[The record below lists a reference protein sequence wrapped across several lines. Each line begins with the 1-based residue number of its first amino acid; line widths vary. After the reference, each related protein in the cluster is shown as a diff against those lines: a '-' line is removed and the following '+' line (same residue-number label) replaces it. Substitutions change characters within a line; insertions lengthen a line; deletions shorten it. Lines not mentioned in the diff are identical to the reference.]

1 MGQFFYHWGM
11 SCLRVFSLVRA
22 VAVGCALYIIVSP
35 VHAEEK
41 SMWNKFVEFFS
52 PSSEVEGEGPLY
64 DQLRELD
71 RKINR
76 VEGKYA
82 RERRPMNKDRYKKEL
97 AQLKADRE
105 ELVKKIE
112 AEEKKAPKS
121 SSAEAKKSSAA
132 VKSSSSSAVKAVSS
146 SSMPAC
152 RPDTVFVRDTVVVRD
167 TLYVML
173 APKPQPVE
181 ESSSSVEAPADTAVK
196 Q

>member
-1 MGQFFYHWGM
+1 M
-11 SCLRVFSLVRA
+11 SYLRVFSLVRA
-22 VAVGCALYIIVSP
+22 VVVGCALYIIVSP
-35 VHAEEK
+35 AHAEEK

-52 PSSEVEGEGPLY
+52 PTSEVKGEGPLY

-112 AEEKKAPKS
+112 AEEKKASVS

-132 VKSSSSSAVKAVSS
+132 VKSSSSAAKVVSS

-152 RPDTVFVRDTVVVRD
+152 SPDTVFVRDTVVVHD

-173 APKPQPVE
+173 APKPQPVKA
-181 ESSSSVEAPADTAVK
+181 SSSSAEVPADTAVK

>member
-1 MGQFFYHWGM
+1 M
-11 SCLRVFSLVRA
+11 VRA
-22 VAVGCALYIIVSP
+22 VVVGCALYIIVSP
-35 VHAEEK
+35 AHAEEK

-52 PSSEVEGEGPLY
+52 PTSEVKGEGPLY

-97 AQLKADRE
+97 AQLKVDRE

-112 AEEKKAPKS
+112 AEEKMASVS

-132 VKSSSSSAVKAVSS
+132 VKSSSSAAKVVSS

-152 RPDTVFVRDTVVVRD
+152 RPDTVFVRDTVVVHD

-181 ESSSSVEAPADTAVK
+181 ASSSSAEVPADTAVK

>member
-1 MGQFFYHWGM
+1 M
-11 SCLRVFSLVRA
+11 SYLRVFSLVRA
-22 VAVGCALYIIVSP
+22 VVVGCALYIIVSP
-35 VHAEEK
+35 AHAEEK

-52 PSSEVEGEGPLY
+52 PTSEVKGEGPLY

-112 AEEKKAPKS
+112 AEEKKASVS

-132 VKSSSSSAVKAVSS
+132 VKSSSSAAKVVSS

-181 ESSSSVEAPADTAVK
+181 ASSSSAEVPADTAVK

>member
-1 MGQFFYHWGM
+1 M
-11 SCLRVFSLVRA
+11 SYLRVFSLVRA
-22 VAVGCALYIIVSP
+22 VVVGCALYIIESP
-35 VHAEEK
+35 AHAEEK

-52 PSSEVEGEGPLY
+52 PTSEVKGEGPLY

-112 AEEKKAPKS
+112 AEEKKASVS

-132 VKSSSSSAVKAVSS
+132 VKSSSSAAKVVSS

-181 ESSSSVEAPADTAVK
+181 ASSSSAEVPADTAVK

>member
-1 MGQFFYHWGM
+1 M
-11 SCLRVFSLVRA
+11 VRA
-22 VAVGCALYIIVSP
+22 VVVGCALYIIVSP
-35 VHAEEK
+35 AHAEEK

-52 PSSEVEGEGPLY
+52 PTSEVKGEGPLY

-71 RKINR
+71 LKINR

-112 AEEKKAPKS
+112 AEEKKASVS

-132 VKSSSSSAVKAVSS
+132 VKSSSSVAKVVSS

-152 RPDTVFVRDTVVVRD
+152 RPDTVFVRDTVVVHD

-181 ESSSSVEAPADTAVK
+181 ASSSSAEVPADTAVK